1 MIKPETHFYIL
12 TKKQYIC
19 EEMDNSKEKKKKE
32 VSAHYKGMQTR
43 FGYSLIRNLNR

>member
-19 EEMDNSKEKKKKE
+19 EEMDNSKEKKKKKKKKL
-32 VSAHYKGMQTR
+32 VLITKGCKQ
-43 FGYSLIRNLNR
+43 GLDIH

>member
-19 EEMDNSKEKKKKE
+19 EEMDNSKEKKKKKL
-32 VSAHYKGMQTR
+32 VLITKGCKQ
-43 FGYSLIRNLNR
+43 GLDIH